1 MMMNMDKRVLE
12 ILEDLGVSGLDWNKL
27 REAYSI
33 RKEER
38 AKDPKLAARRRFNQR
53 ANKMMMEHMGKFL

>member
-12 ILEDLGVSGLDWNKL
+12 ILEELGVSGLDWNKL
-27 REAYSI
+27 KEAYSI

-38 AKDPKLAARRRFNQR
+38 AKDPKLKARRRLNQKI
-53 ANKMMMEHMGKFL
+53 NEMMMDEMFKP

>member
-12 ILEDLGVSGLDWNKL
+12 ILEELGVSGLDWDKL
-27 REAYSI
+27 KEAYSI

-38 AKDPKLAARRRFNQR
+38 AKDPKLKARRRLNQKI
-53 ANKMMMEHMGKFL
+53 NEMMMDEMVKP

>member
-27 REAYSI
+27 TEAYSI

-38 AKDPKLAARRRFNQR
+38 ARDPKLAARRRLNQR
-53 ANKMMMEHMGKFL
+53 VNEMMIEQMVKP

>member
-12 ILEDLGVSGLDWNKL
+12 ILGDLGVSGLDWNKL
-27 REAYSI
+27 TEAYSI

-38 AKDPKLAARRRFNQR
+38 SKDPKLAARRRLNQKV
-53 ANKMMMEHMGKFL
+53 NEMMMKQMGKP

>member
-1 MMMNMDKRVLE
+1 MMNMDKRVLE

-27 REAYSI
+27 TEAYSI

-38 AKDPKLAARRRFNQR
+38 ARDPKLAAQRRFNQQI
-53 ANKMMMEHMGKFL
+53 NEMMFK

>member
-12 ILEDLGVSGLDWNKL
+12 ILGELGVSGLDWDKL
-27 REAYSI
+27 KEAYSI

-38 AKDPKLAARRRFNQR
+38 DKDPKLKSRRRLNQKI
-53 ANKMMMEHMGKFL
+53 NEMMMEEMVKQ